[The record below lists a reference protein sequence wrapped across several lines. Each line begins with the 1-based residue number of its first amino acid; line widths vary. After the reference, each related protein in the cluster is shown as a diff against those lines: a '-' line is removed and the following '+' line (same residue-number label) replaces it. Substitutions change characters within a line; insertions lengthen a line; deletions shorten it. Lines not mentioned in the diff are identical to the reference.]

1 MYKNLIVILA
11 LINCIPANGQDMLIE
26 QIAGKEVV
34 RKAFNTD
41 KELTAKQVFRVGEL
55 QTTGNQLSVQLQ
67 VNLFDEE
74 GNLKDKYLTQYTCE
88 PGKSD
93 VLLAVFPFARQ
104 GNAAYV
110 IEASSPGFKRLYDFD
125 ADDRKLENLSLE
137 MSVESGI
144 LSFFGSKSI
153 ITINDRIVST
163 TGRGFTLTSRLT
175 VKAYMWGVN
184 VKTITYQVTEK
195 LDKKRRLISQVF
207 LEEDGSY
214 FLMNY

>member
-1 MYKNLIVILA
+1 MYKNLIVILS
-11 LINCIPANGQDMLIE
+11 LISCMPAYGQDMLIE

-34 RKAFNTD
+34 RKTFNDD
-41 KELTAKQVFRVGEL
+41 KELTAKQVFKVGEL

-67 VNLFDEE
+67 VSLFDEDGE
-74 GNLKDKYLTQYTCE
+74 LEDKYLTKFTCE

-104 GNAAYV
+104 GNAEYV

-125 ADDRKLENLSLE
+125 ADDKTLPNLSLE
-137 MSVESGI
+137 MSIESGV
-144 LSFFGSKSI
+144 LSFFGSKSVVAI
-153 ITINDRIVST
+153 SDRKVST
-163 TGRGFTLTSRLT
+163 SSSGFTLTSRLT
-175 VKAYMWGVN
+175 IKAYMWGLK

-195 LDKKRRLISQVF
+195 LDKNQRLISQVF
-207 LEEDGSY
+207 REEDGSY

>member
-153 ITINDRIVST
+153 ITINDRKVST
-163 TGRGFTLTSRLT
+163 TGSGFTLTSRLT

-184 VKTITYQVTEK
+184 VKAITYQVTEN

-207 LEEDGSY
+207 LEEDDSY